1 MEKYLEENDPIKISI
16 NCYEKSDVI
25 LSIFFAFI
33 DLVSILFFVLKI
45 ISENEKIIKLKT
57 KLFKLFITDF
67 ILRLL
72 YTRKYTSWTLTKE
85 IFMTFMNTIQFYL
98 VLSFILIAIHYKKES
113 NLKKIYSTC
122 SIFFFITFS
131 YEYIF
136 VLSSKSDLTI
146 LLNKL
151 ILLLQA
157 IFTLLCI
164 YRLSKFFK
172 KKIVNIVNILNI
184 LKGNNDKPDKLNQFI
199 LGSPRSCYCLFYF
212 YYILKIIF
220 IFIKNPIFVIYAN
233 ILLNIVKEASKHFS
247 FFICIAILYQLNKIR
262 IKLEDE
268 QKKSNSDE
276 IIKLNKV

>member
-1 MEKYLEENDPIKISI
+1 MEEYFEEDDPIKISI

-45 ISENEKIIKLKT
+45 ISENEKVMKLKA
-57 KLFKLFITDF
+57 KLFKLFVIDF

-85 IFMTFMNTIQFYL
+85 IFMTFMSSVQFYL
-98 VLSFILIAIHYKKES
+98 VLSFILISMNSKEES
-113 NLKKIYSTC
+113 NKTKIYSTC
-122 SIFFFITFS
+122 SLFFFLTFS
-131 YEYIF
+131 YEYMF
-136 VLSSKSDLTI
+136 VLSSNSNIII

-151 ILLLQA
+151 ILLLQS
-157 IFTLLCI
+157 IYTLHCI
-164 YRLSKFFK
+164 YKLSEFFK
-172 KKIVNIVNILNI
+172 DKVVDIVNI
-184 LKGNNDKPDKLNQFI
+184 LKGNNNKLEKLNLFI
-199 LGSPRSCYCLFYF
+199 LGSPQSCYFLFYF

-233 ILLNIVKEASKHFS
+233 ILLNIVKEASKYFS
-247 FFICIAILYQLNKIR
+247 FFICIAIIYQMNK

-268 QKKSNSDE
+268 QKKSNSE
-276 IIKLNKV
+276 EVIKLN

>member
-1 MEKYLEENDPIKISI
+1 MEEYFEEDDPIKISI

-45 ISENEKIIKLKT
+45 ISENEKVMRLKA
-57 KLFKLFITDF
+57 KLFKLFVIDF

-85 IFMTFMNTIQFYL
+85 IFMTFMSSVQFYL
-98 VLSFILIAIHYKKES
+98 VLSFILISMNSKEES
-113 NLKKIYSTC
+113 NKTKIYSTC
-122 SIFFFITFS
+122 SLFFFLTFS
-131 YEYIF
+131 YEYML
-136 VLSSKSDLTI
+136 VLSSNSNIII

-151 ILLLQA
+151 ILLLQS
-157 IFTLLCI
+157 IYTLHCI
-164 YRLSKFFK
+164 YKLSEFFK
-172 KKIVNIVNILNI
+172 DKVVDIVNI
-184 LKGNNDKPDKLNQFI
+184 LKGNNNKLEKLNLFI
-199 LGSPRSCYCLFYF
+199 LGSPQSCYFLFYF

-233 ILLNIVKEASKHFS
+233 ILLNIVKEASKYFS
-247 FFICIAILYQLNKIR
+247 FFICIAIIYQMNK

-268 QKKSNSDE
+268 QKKSNSE
-276 IIKLNKV
+276 EVIKLN

>member
-1 MEKYLEENDPIKISI
+1 MEEYFEEDDPIKISI

-45 ISENEKIIKLKT
+45 ISENEKVMKLKA
-57 KLFKLFITDF
+57 KLFKLFVIDF

-85 IFMTFMNTIQFYL
+85 IFMTFMSSVQFYL
-98 VLSFILIAIHYKKES
+98 VLSFILISMNSKEES
-113 NLKKIYSTC
+113 NKTKIYSTC
-122 SIFFFITFS
+122 SLFFFLTFS
-131 YEYIF
+131 YEYML
-136 VLSSKSDLTI
+136 VLSSNSNIII

-151 ILLLQA
+151 ILLLQS
-157 IFTLLCI
+157 IYTLHCI
-164 YRLSKFFK
+164 YKLSEFFK
-172 KKIVNIVNILNI
+172 DKVVDIVNI
-184 LKGNNDKPDKLNQFI
+184 LKGNNNKLEKLNLFI
-199 LGSPRSCYCLFYF
+199 LGSPQSCYFLFYF

-233 ILLNIVKEASKHFS
+233 ILLNIVKEASKYFS
-247 FFICIAILYQLNKIR
+247 FFICIAIIYQMNK

-268 QKKSNSDE
+268 QKKSNSE
-276 IIKLNKV
+276 EVIKLN